1 MPKVYIIN
9 KSAHNFSHAKK
20 YGQAVYLSEGL
31 MNRYATTNIHRQFED
46 FLSNSKPEDYIVLC
60 SLNVM
65 NAIACSI
72 FAKKHGTLNLL
83 LYKKG
88 SYVER
93 NLVI

>member
-9 KSAHNFSHAKK
+9 KSAHNFSDAKK
-20 YGQAVYLSEGL
+20 YGVATYLSEGL
-31 MNRYATTNIHRQFED
+31 MNRYATTNIHRQFSK
-46 FLSNSKPEDYIVLC
+46 FLEKSKPEDYIVLC

-72 FAKKHGTLNLL
+72 FTRKHGTLNLL

-88 SYVER
+88 KYVER

>member
-9 KSAHNFSHAKK
+9 KSAHNFNATKK
-20 YGQAVYLSEGL
+20 YGKAIYLSEGL
-31 MNRYATTNIHRQFED
+31 MSRYATTNMHREFKD
-46 FLSNSKPEDYIVLC
+46 ILDHSKPDDYIVLC

-65 NAIACSI
+65 NGIACAI
-72 FAKKHGTLNLL
+72 FAKKHGVLNLL

-93 NLVI
+93 NMVI

>member
-9 KSAHNFSHAKK
+9 KSAHNFNGAKK
-20 YGQAVYLSEGL
+20 YGSPVFLSEGL
-31 MNRYATTNIHRQFED
+31 MDRYATTHIHRQFSD

-83 LYKKG
+83 LYKRG

-93 NLVI
+93 NLMI

>member
-9 KSAHNFSHAKK
+9 KSAHNFSATKK
-20 YGQAVYLSEGL
+20 YGRAVYLSEGL
-31 MNRYATTNIHRQFED
+31 MNRYATTNIHRQFTS
-46 FLSNSKPEDYIVLC
+46 FLKKSKSEDYIVLC

-72 FAKKHGTLNLL
+72 FVAKHGTLNLL

-88 SYVER
+88 GYVER

>member
-1 MPKVYIIN
+1 MSKVFIIN
-9 KSAHNFSHAKK
+9 KSAHNFNATKQ
-20 YGQAVYLSEGL
+20 YGEVVYLSEGL
-31 MNRYATTNIHRQFED
+31 MDRYATNNIHRQF
-46 FLSNSKPEDYIVLC
+46 NSILKYSEPEDYIVLC

-72 FAKKHGTLNLL
+72 FAKLHGCLNLL

-88 SYVER
+88 NYIER

>member
-1 MPKVYIIN
+1 MPKVFIIN
-9 KSAHNFSHAKK
+9 KSSHNFHATKK
-20 YGQAVYLSEGL
+20 FGHQVFLSEGL
-31 MNRYATTNIHRQFED
+31 MDRYATTNIHRQFNV
-46 FLSNSKPEDYIVLC
+46 FLKDSKSEDYIVLC

-88 SYVER
+88 RYLER